1 MKWYQT
7 QANFLGPEH
16 WQSNF
21 YICVGVW
28 VGEFCVDV
36 VKWVNFDGESWY
48 EIRISNEVSDSSYIN
63 SIGTEQSDF

>member
-1 MKWYQT
+1 M
-7 QANFLGPEH
+7 
-16 WQSNF
+16 
-21 YICVGVW
+21 GVW

-36 VKWVNFDGESWY
+36 VKWVNFHEKAWY